1 MLKND
6 KDMYTVPISYP
17 RRLVLQRHRQKQ
29 IIPHVELT
37 ESNPGST
44 PALGDRVA
52 YVIVTGN
59 KNTPYL

>member
-1 MLKND
+1 
-6 KDMYTVPISYP
+6 MYTVPISYP